1 MPGSSPFPGLQKLSP
16 SVYLWEPPSTH
27 STAIPTDPPPSPPP
41 KLILLFTWMS
51 AQPVH
56 ISKYIHSY
64 QTHYPTSPI
73 LLIRSSPLDGLY
85 HRTSTQHRRLTPA
98 VHHLLATLQ
107 PTNTTPK
114 PELLIHLFSNG
125 GSLQFSNFLATHRQT
140 TPTPFP
146 PHIKILDSCPGRAT
160 FRRTILAFA
169 SPLSA
174 SPLFIRFPT
183 LLFLYLLLGIY
194 FLAIRLRL
202 LSDPVL
208 RVRETLNEVRQGE
221 ERRCYIYSTADPMVG
236 WRDVEAHAVE
246 ARERGCKV
254 RRERFG
260 KTGHCAHV
268 REGDGGRY
276 WGVVKGVWEGE

>member
-16 SVYLWEPPSTH
+16 SVYLWEPPSSH
-27 STAIPTDPPPSPPP
+27 STATPKHPAPSPPP

-51 AQPVH
+51 AQPIH
-56 ISKYIHSY
+56 ISKYIHNY
-64 QTHYPTSPI
+64 QTHYPTSRI
-73 LLIRSSPLDGLY
+73 LVIRSSPLDGLY

-98 VHHLLATLQ
+98 VHHLLASLQ
-107 PTNTTPK
+107 PTTPTNPTPNP

-125 GSLQFSNFLATHRQT
+125 GSLQFSTFLATHRQT
-140 TPTPFP
+140 THTPFP

-169 SPLSA
+169 SPFSA

-183 LLFLYLLLGIY
+183 LLLIYLLLGIY

-202 LSDPVL
+202 LADPVL
-208 RVRETLNEVRQGE
+208 RVRGILNAVRQGE

-246 ARERGCKV
+246 AGERGCRV

-268 REGDGGRY
+268 REGGG
-276 WGVVKGVWEGE
+276 G